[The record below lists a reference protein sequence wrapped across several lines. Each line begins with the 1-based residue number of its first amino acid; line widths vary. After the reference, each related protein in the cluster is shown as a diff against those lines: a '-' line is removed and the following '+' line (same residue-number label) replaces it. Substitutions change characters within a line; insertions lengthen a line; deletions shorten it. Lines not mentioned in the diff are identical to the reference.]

1 MTQVTT
7 HSNADAAIDD
17 NLYQAML
24 DRLETEPLMAP
35 DNITLTPSEGAGLGR
50 VLLGAG
56 AVGLGLTAV
65 GGFVFGFRP
74 ALAAFEIGVF
84 TATAMSI
91 GALFFTLIFHITN
104 ATWSTTMRRQFE
116 NVASL
121 LPLCMAM
128 VALIVI
134 AEVVTGGTLLRWMG
148 IEPGDYLLDHKAGY
162 LNTTFFVIRFLIYA
176 GIWSFLALRMRGWST
191 EQDRSGDRWLSR
203 RMRFNSGW
211 GILAMA
217 LTTAFFSFDF
227 LMGMDFRFYSTMWGI
242 YFFAACAFSSTAL
255 LAVIFAW
262 LLSKG
267 KIQGVVTPEHTHD
280 LGKLM
285 FAFTVFWGYI
295 AFGQYF
301 LIWYANIPE
310 ETMFFIFRRGEPWL
324 LLGKVLILVHFL
336 IPFFLLISRVP
347 KRNAPLLAAIGVLMV
362 IAHTIDM
369 TYIIQPMVDAGEAD
383 TVGLASW
390 WVILSGVVG
399 VLGVYGFFLIRRITS
414 CPLIPTKDP
423 RLVNAIEHKNYV

>member
-1 MTQVTT
+1 MTQATT
-7 HSNADAAIDD
+7 QSNADAAMDD
-17 NLYQAML
+17 RVYQAML
-24 DRLETEPLMAP
+24 DRLATEPLLAP
-35 DNITLTPSEGAGLGR
+35 DNITLSPSDGASLGR

-56 AVGLGLTAV
+56 AVGLALTVV
-65 GGFVFGFRP
+65 GGFVLEFRP
-74 ALAAFEIGVF
+74 AFAAFEIGVF
-84 TATAMSI
+84 TATAMSV
-91 GALFFTLIFHITN
+91 GALFFVLLFHITN
-104 ATWSTTMRRQFE
+104 AAWSTTMRRQFE

-148 IEPGDYLLDHKAGY
+148 IEPGDHLMDHKDGY

-227 LMGMDFRFYSTMWGI
+227 LMGMDFRFYSTMWGV
-242 YFFAACAFSSTAL
+242 YFFAASAFSSTAL
-255 LAVIFAW
+255 LAIIFAW
-262 LLSKG
+262 LLSK
-267 KIQGVVTPEHTHD
+267 KKLQGVVTSEHTHD

-310 ETMFFIFRRGEPWL
+310 ETMFFIFRRDEPWM
-324 LLGKVLILVHFL
+324 LLGKVLIVMHFL

-347 KRNAPLLAAIGVLMV
+347 KRNPPLLAAIGVLM
-362 IAHTIDM
+362 ILAHAIDM
-369 TYIIQPMVDAGEAD
+369 TYIIQPMVDANETD
-383 TVGLASW
+383 LVGLSSW
-390 WVILSGVVG
+390 WVILSGLVG
-399 VLGVYGFFLIRRITS
+399 VLGVYGFFLVRRITS
-414 CPLIPTKDP
+414 VSLTSTKDP
-423 RLVNAIEHKNYV
+423 RLVTALEHKNYV